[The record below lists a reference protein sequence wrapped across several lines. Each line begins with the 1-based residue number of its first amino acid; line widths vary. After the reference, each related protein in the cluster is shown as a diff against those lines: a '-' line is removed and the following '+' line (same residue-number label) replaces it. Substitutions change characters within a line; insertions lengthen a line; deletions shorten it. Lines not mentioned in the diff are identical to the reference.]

1 MDLHTDGT
9 YVKEKTDWL
18 LMLKME
24 EENVQGGETAMLHL
38 DDWEHLDSLTN
49 DKVGK
54 QNFLWGSPKSK
65 GFYKTFQNR
74 SYCRTREI
82 LSRVA
87 RSIDIN

>member
-54 QNFLWGSPKSK
+54 QNLYGVLQKVKMLITRWNILFFQKTKMENHKFL
-65 GFYKTFQNR
+65 T
-74 SYCRTREI
+74 
-82 LSRVA
+82 
-87 RSIDIN
+87 